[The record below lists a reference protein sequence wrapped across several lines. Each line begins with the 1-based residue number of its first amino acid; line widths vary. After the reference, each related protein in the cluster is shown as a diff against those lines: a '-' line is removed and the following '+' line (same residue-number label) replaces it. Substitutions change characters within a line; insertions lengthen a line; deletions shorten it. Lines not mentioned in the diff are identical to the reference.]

1 MVILGEKGQRKT
13 KLIKRALASL
23 TEHETESW
31 EFSDTQTA
39 VKFIARRPLTHTRSL
54 AVGMYG
60 RELRA
65 GPLWSEAVSESIR
78 LPHSQIIART
88 ARLSA

>member
-39 VKFIARRPLTHTRSL
+39 VKFIARRPLTLKVSL
-54 AVGMYG
+54 LAYMGENYEPALYG
-60 RELRA
+60 VRRYPSLSDYR
-65 GPLWSEAVSESIR
+65 IR
-78 LPHSQIIART
+78 K
-88 ARLSA
+88 